1 MELEFRYPN
10 IPPAYIPDQNL
21 IGIYEPH
28 TFPSPK
34 DEKDIIKESLA
45 HPIASPQIREIASQ
59 THWLGTSYDRRGI
72 LGQAENPV
80 RQEIDTIATKAG
92 LALIVNAI
100 QDARGKGSL
109 EYLAKV

>member
-28 TFPSPK
+28 IFPS
-34 DEKDIIKESLA
+34 
-45 HPIASPQIREIASQ
+45 PIASPQIREIASQ
-59 THWLGTSYDRRGI
+59 THWLGTSYDGRAI

-80 RQEIDTIATKAG
+80 RREIDTIATKAG

-109 EYLAKV
+109 GYLTKV

>member
-1 MELEFRYPN
+1 MELEFRYPD
-10 IPPAYIPDQNL
+10 IHPVYIPDQNL

-28 TFPSPK
+28 TFPSP
-34 DEKDIIKESLA
+34 
-45 HPIASPQIREIASQ
+45 
-59 THWLGTSYDRRGI
+59 THWLGTSYDGRGI

-80 RQEIDTIATKAG
+80 RQEIDTITTKAG